1 MLGICFVTNK
11 PGVEGYISV
20 SIVPQ
25 ERTGAW
31 DDDTLEIAFE
41 NLVADEF
48 EEGVSEEEAL
58 DQVVAAAGIEPENIQ
73 IVPAKFNPVS

>member
-1 MLGICFVTNK
+1 VLGICFVTNK

-20 SIVPQ
+20 SIFPQ

-48 EEGVSEEEAL
+48 EEGVRIRAFSTGWGFPPL
-58 DQVVAAAGIEPENIQ
+58 
-73 IVPAKFNPVS
+73 

>member
-1 MLGICFVTNK
+1 MLGICFVTNM

-20 SIVPQ
+20 SIFPQ

-48 EEGVSEEEAL
+48 EEGVSEEEVL
-58 DQVVAAAGIEPENIQ
+58 DQVVAAAGIEPEKIQ

>member
-48 EEGVSEEEAL
+48 EEG
-58 DQVVAAAGIEPENIQ
+58 
-73 IVPAKFNPVS
+73 